1 MFKKKVYK
9 GFRRIG
15 KDVTIRQWVRF
26 ARKGNICI
34 GNHVIIDDFV
44 LVSGGADRD
53 EGNLATAMLS
63 FSHDDSDRDE
73 LTIIGDHVH
82 IACFSSI
89 IGGGGVTLGDYSG
102 LSPGCRL
109 FSETDDYTDGA
120 LMNPTVPAE
129 FHTQNIGRIT
139 LGKYVILGANV
150 VVLPGVTIG
159 EGAVV
164 GACSL
169 VTKDIEP
176 WAVNAGVP
184 TRVLKWRNREEV
196 LRRAEELEAR

>member
-1 MFKKKVYK
+1 MFD
-9 GFRRIG
+9 FRQIG
-15 KDVTIRQWVRF
+15 EDVTIREWVRF
-26 ARKGNICI
+26 ARPENIAL
-34 GNHVIIDDFV
+34 GNHIIIDDFV
-44 LVSGGADRD
+44 LVSGGRD
-53 EGNLATAMLS
+53 C
-63 FSHDDSDRDE
+63 
-73 LTIIGDHVH
+73 LTEIGDHVH

-89 IGGGGVTLGDYSG
+89 IGGGGVTLGDFSG

-139 LGKYVILGANV
+139 LGRYVILGSNV

-169 VTKDIEP
+169 VTKNIEP
-176 WAVNAGVP
+176 WTVNVGIP
-184 TRVLKWRNREEV
+184 TRVLRWRNREGV
-196 LRRAEELEAR
+196 LRRVAELEAR

>member
-1 MFKKKVYK
+1 MYR
-9 GFRRIG
+9 FRYRG
-15 KDVTIRQWVRF
+15 TNVTIRESAKF
-26 ARKGNICI
+26 ARPLCI
-34 GNHVIIDDFV
+34 SIANNVIIDDFT
-44 LVSGGADRD
+44 LVSGGRD
-53 EGNLATAMLS
+53 CLTEIGN
-63 FSHDDSDRDE
+63 
-73 LTIIGDHVH
+73 HVH

-89 IGGGGVTLGDYSG
+89 LGGGGVTLGDYSG

-120 LMNPTVPAE
+120 LMNPTVPPE
-129 FHTQNIGRIT
+129 FHTQKVARIT

-169 VTKDIEP
+169 VTKDIRP
-176 WAVNAGVP
+176 WTVNVGTP
-184 TRVLKWRNREEV
+184 TRILRWRNREEV
-196 LRRAEELEAR
+196 MRRVAEMEAAQ

>member
-1 MFKKKVYK
+1 MSDFASV
-9 GFRRIG
+9 GDNVI
-15 KDVTIRQWVRF
+15 IRQWVRF
-26 ARKGNICI
+26 ARQNNIQLGNNIL
-34 GNHVIIDDFV
+34 IDDFV
-44 LVSGGADRD
+44 LVSGGH
-53 EGNLATAMLS
+53 GN
-63 FSHDDSDRDE
+63 E

-176 WAVNAGVP
+176 WAVNVGVP
-184 TRVLKWRNREEV
+184 ARVLKWRNREEV